1 MDKKIMVF
9 GNTEMKGKSA
19 RKSNVERCFRY
30 W

>member
-9 GNTEMKGKSA
+9 GNTEMKWKSG

>member
-9 GNTEMKGKSA
+9 GNTEMKWKSA